1 MSEITLEALVLYRL
15 DEARHTLVI
24 AGVYTH
30 PEEAEAHQAQ
40 LPESSS
46 PVIIPM
52 TMAAA
57 LAALREEGK
66 GEFEHIFEQRL
77 TRLAERVGQ
86 LTAVVTAQHAA

>member
-1 MSEITLEALVLYRL
+1 
-15 DEARHTLVI
+15 LVI